1 MDVNELTGVT
11 LGTCTLEHIIGRG
24 GMGAVFLAQQSRP
37 VRTVAVKVVI
47 PPEGVDAD
55 DRRIYFERFRRE
67 ADTVARLEHKNILPV
82 FEYDEAVVAGE
93 HLAYLVMPFVR
104 GGTLRERI
112 DEMRRARKQFDLPTI
127 SSYISQIADALTYAH
142 SLGVIHRDVKPAN
155 LLFHSDG
162 RLLLSD
168 FGIVRLSAMPALT
181 TVGNFLGTA
190 EYASPEQ
197 ASGSSLDTRTDIY
210 ALGCILFELLT
221 GAVPF
226 SGSNP
231 FAILSKHISDPVP
244 SLKQSRPDLSPA
256 IEFVVKKAL
265 AKNPQDRYQ
274 NAAEMAADLQAAI
287 SPALAAP
294 GQMRLSGDANN
305 EDLTVAE
312 RSWQPPVPQAQG
324 AGMPGVGMPGVGMQA
339 RPPAPYPSYHPN
351 GPAAPV
357 SPSAGVMPQPA
368 QAQPGQWNRPAQPAN
383 APQNAGGLPFTM
395 QAAMED
401 GKGSTAPA
409 PKRGRRLYFFGAI
422 AITIFLQLPALGL
435 LLAARTPG
443 TITPAVP
450 GILSGALVNLLILA
464 TISFTGVTRHRP
476 VGAAIKRFLA
486 ISFGAALLSGL
497 FISFGA
503 EVGTRGLYVP
513 IVSYVLL
520 LASNI
525 YGLRLLGAVDAS
537 YDAIEVAPVL
547 WRTAMIGAV
556 TGVLPLTM
564 ILTLT
569 LSIPAPL
576 LFAQPQLLRMFGI
589 FLVAFLGAPTPG
601 AVLAVWHLQKMSFPM
616 FVRNSAIAGM
626 LMFAAAYL
634 LALFWSALTS
644 NHTLFFEA
652 FKQAGLAFL
661 IGGCALA
668 LLGALRGML
677 DVWAYQR
684 IMKKKT
690 RNKKPG
696 PGA

>member
-1 MDVNELTGVT
+1 MDINEVIGVT

-67 ADTVARLEHKNILPV
+67 ADTVARLEHKNILPI
-82 FEYDEAVVAGE
+82 FEYDEAVVVGE
-93 HLAYLVMPFVR
+93 QLAYLVMPFVR

-112 DEMRRARKQFDLPTI
+112 DGMRRARKQFDLNTI

-197 ASGSSLDTRTDIY
+197 ASGSQLDARTDIY

-221 GAVPF
+221 GSVPF

-244 SLKQSRPDLSPA
+244 SLKHSRPDLSPA

-274 NAAEMAADLQAAI
+274 NATEMATDLQAAI

-294 GQMRLSGDANN
+294 GKMRLNGDANN

-312 RSWQPPVPQAQG
+312 RSWQPPVPQPQG
-324 AGMPGVGMPGVGMQA
+324 AGMQGMQV
-339 RPPAPYPSYHPN
+339 RQPYPYYPPN
-351 GPAAPV
+351 SPAAPV
-357 SPSAGVMPQPA
+357 SPPGGVMPPPA
-368 QAQPGQWNRPAQPAN
+368 PAQPGQWNRPAQA
-383 APQNAGGLPFTM
+383 APQNGGGLPFTM

-401 GKGSTAPA
+401 GKGSTEPT
-409 PKRGRRLYFFGAI
+409 PKRGRRLYFYGAI
-422 AITIFLQLPALGL
+422 AITIFLQLPTLGL
-435 LLAARTPG
+435 LVTARTPG

-450 GILSGALVNLLILA
+450 GILCGTLVNLLILA
-464 TISFTGVTRHRP
+464 AIGFVGVTRHHP
-476 VGAAIKRFLA
+476 IDNAIKRFLA
-486 ISFGAALLSGL
+486 ISLVVALVSGL
-497 FISFGA
+497 FISFGT
-503 EVGTRGLYVP
+503 EVGPHGLYIP
-513 IVSYVLL
+513 IVAYVLL

-525 YGLRLLGAVDAS
+525 YGLRLLGAVDAP
-537 YDAIEVAPVL
+537 YDAVEVAPVI
-547 WRTAMIGAV
+547 WRTAMIGAL

-564 ILTLT
+564 ILILT

-576 LFAQPQLLRMFGI
+576 VFTQPQLLRMFGI
-589 FLVAFLGAPTPG
+589 FLVAFIGAPTPG
-601 AVLAVWHLQKMSFPM
+601 AVLAVRLSQKMTFPM
-616 FVRNSAIAGM
+616 LLRNSAIAGM
-626 LMFAAAYL
+626 FMFAGAYL

-644 NHTLFFEA
+644 NHNLFFEA

-684 IMKKKT
+684 IMKRK
-690 RNKKPG
+690 NP
-696 PGA
+696 

>member
-1 MDVNELTGVT
+1 MDINEVIGVT
-11 LGTCTLEHIIGRG
+11 LGTCTLEQIIGRG

-93 HLAYLVMPFVR
+93 QLAYLVMPFVR

-112 DEMRRARKQFDLPTI
+112 DEMRRSRKQFELNTI

-142 SLGVIHRDVKPAN
+142 SLGVVHRDVKPAN

-197 ASGSSLDTRTDIY
+197 ASGSQLDARIDIY

-221 GAVPF
+221 GSVPF
-226 SGSNP
+226 RGSNP

-244 SLKQSRPDLSPA
+244 SIKNSRPDLSPA

-274 NAAEMAADLQAAI
+274 NATEMAADLQAAI
-287 SPALAAP
+287 SPAIAAP
-294 GQMRLSGDANN
+294 GKMRLSGDANN
-305 EDLTVAE
+305 GDLTVAE

-324 AGMPGVGMPGVGMQA
+324 AGMQGVGMQA
-339 RPPAPYPSYHPN
+339 RQPAPYPSYPLN
-351 GPAAPV
+351 SPAAPV
-357 SPSAGVMPQPA
+357 SPPGGVMSQPA
-368 QAQPGQWNRPAQPAN
+368 PAQPGQWNRPAQA
-383 APQNAGGLPFTM
+383 APQNGGGLPFTM
-395 QAAMED
+395 QAAIED
-401 GKGSTAPA
+401 GKGSTEPT
-409 PKRGRRLYFFGAI
+409 PKRGRRFYFYGAI
-422 AITIFLQLPALGL
+422 AITIFLQLPTLGL

-450 GILSGALVNLLILA
+450 GILCGTLVNLLILA
-464 TISFTGVTRHRP
+464 AIGFVGVTRHHP
-476 VGAAIKRFLA
+476 IDNAIKRFLA
-486 ISFGAALLSGL
+486 ISLGVALVSGL

-503 EVGTRGLYVP
+503 EAGPHGLYIP
-513 IVSYVLL
+513 IVAYALL

-525 YGLRLLGAVDAS
+525 YGLRLLGAVDAP
-537 YDAIEVAPVL
+537 YDAVEVAPVL
-547 WRTAMIGAV
+547 WRTAMIGAL
-556 TGVLPLTM
+556 TGVLPLSM
-564 ILTLT
+564 ILILT
-569 LSIPAPL
+569 LSIPVPL
-576 LFAQPQLLRMFGI
+576 VFTQPQLLRMFGI
-589 FLVAFLGAPTPG
+589 FLVALIGTPTPG
-601 AVLAVWHLQKMSFPM
+601 AVLAVWLSQKMSFPM
-616 FVRNSAIAGM
+616 LLRSSAIAGM
-626 LMFAAAYL
+626 FMFAAAYL
-634 LALFWSALTS
+634 LALFWSALTA
-644 NHTLFFEA
+644 NHNLFFEA

-677 DVWAYQR
+677 DVWVYQR
-684 IMKKKT
+684 IMKRK
-690 RNKKPG
+690 NP
-696 PGA
+696 

>member
-1 MDVNELTGVT
+1 MDVNELIGVT

-82 FEYDEAVVAGE
+82 FEYNEAVVAGE
-93 HLAYLVMPFVR
+93 QLAYLVMPFVR

-112 DEMRRARKQFDLPTI
+112 DEMRRAGRRFDLNTI

-197 ASGSSLDTRTDIY
+197 ASGSQLDARTDIY

-221 GAVPF
+221 GSVPF

-231 FAILSKHISDPVP
+231 FAILSKHISDPLP
-244 SLKQSRPDLSPA
+244 SIKNSRPDLSPA

-274 NAAEMAADLQAAI
+274 NATEMAADLQAAI
-287 SPALAAP
+287 SPAIAAP
-294 GQMRLSGDANN
+294 GKIRLSGDANN
-305 EDLTVAE
+305 GDLTVSE

-324 AGMPGVGMPGVGMQA
+324 IGMQGAGLQGVGMQA
-339 RPPAPYPSYHPN
+339 QSPAPPAPYPFHPSY

-357 SPSAGVMPQPA
+357 SPPAGAMPQPA
-368 QAQPGQWNRPAQPAN
+368 PAQAPN
-383 APQNAGGLPFTM
+383 APQNAGGVPFTM

-401 GKGSTAPA
+401 GKGSTAPT
-409 PKRGRRLYFFGAI
+409 PKRGRRLYFYGAI
-422 AITIFLQLPALGL
+422 VIVIFLQLPTLGL
-435 LLAARTPG
+435 LSAARTPG

-450 GILSGALVNLLILA
+450 GILCGTLVNLLILA
-464 TISFTGVTRHRP
+464 AIGFVGVTRHHP
-476 VGAAIKRFLA
+476 IDNAIKRFLVVLL
-486 ISFGAALLSGL
+486 GVALVSGL
-497 FISFGA
+497 FVSFGA
-503 EVGTRGLYVP
+503 EVGQHGLDIP
-513 IVSYVLL
+513 ILAYALL

-525 YGLRLLGAVDAS
+525 YGLRLLGAVDAP
-537 YDAIEVAPVL
+537 YDAVEVAPVL
-547 WRTAMIGAV
+547 WRTAMVGAL

-564 ILTLT
+564 IVLLT

-576 LFAQPQLLRMFGI
+576 VFTQPQLLRLFGI
-589 FLVAFLGAPTPG
+589 FLVALIGAPTPG
-601 AVLAVWHLQKMSFPM
+601 AVLAVWLSQKMTFPM
-616 FVRNSAIAGM
+616 LVRNSAIAGM
-626 LMFAAAYL
+626 LMFAGAYL
-634 LALFWSALTS
+634 LALIWSALTA

-652 FKQAGLAFL
+652 VKQAGLAFI

-677 DVWAYQR
+677 DAWVYQR
-684 IMKKKT
+684 ILKRK
-690 RNKKPG
+690 NP
-696 PGA
+696 

>member
-1 MDVNELTGVT
+1 MDVNELIGVT
-11 LGTCTLEHIIGRG
+11 LGTCTLERIIGRG

-47 PPEGVDAD
+47 PPEEVDAD

-93 HLAYLVMPFVR
+93 QLAYLLMPFVR

-112 DEMRRARKQFDLPTI
+112 DEMRRARKQFDLNTI

-168 FGIVRLSAMPALT
+168 FGIVHLSAMPALT

-197 ASGSSLDTRTDIY
+197 ASGSQLDARTDIY

-221 GAVPF
+221 GSVPF

-274 NAAEMAADLQAAI
+274 NATEMAADLQAAI

-294 GQMRLSGDANN
+294 GKMRLSGDANN
-305 EDLTVAE
+305 EDSTVAE
-312 RSWQPPVPQAQG
+312 RSWQPPVHQG
-324 AGMPGVGMPGVGMQA
+324 AGMQGVGVQGVGPQA
-339 RPPAPYPSYHPN
+339 RQPYPSYPPN

-357 SPSAGVMPQPA
+357 SPPAGVMPPPA
-368 QAQPGQWNRPAQPAN
+368 PAQPGQWNRPAQPAN
-383 APQNAGGLPFTM
+383 AQQNAGGLPFTV
-395 QAAMED
+395 QAVMEN
-401 GKGSTAPA
+401 GKGSTEPT
-409 PKRGRRLYFFGAI
+409 PKRGRRLYFYGAI
-422 AITIFLQLPALGL
+422 AITVFLQLPTLGL
-435 LLAARTPG
+435 LLATRTPG
-443 TITPAVP
+443 KITPVVP
-450 GILSGALVNLLILA
+450 GILCGTLVNLLILA
-464 TISFTGVTRHRP
+464 AIGFVGVTRHRP
-476 VGAAIKRFLA
+476 IGNAIKRFLA
-486 ISFGAALLSGL
+486 TSLGVALLSGL
-497 FISFGA
+497 FVSFGA
-503 EVGTRGLYVP
+503 EAGPNGLYVP
-513 IVSYVLL
+513 IVPYVLL

-525 YGLRLLGAVDAS
+525 YGLRLFGVVDAP
-537 YDAIEVAPVL
+537 YDAVEVAPLL
-547 WRTAMIGAV
+547 WRTAMIGAL

-569 LSIPAPL
+569 LSIPVPL
-576 LFAQPQLLRMFGI
+576 VFTQPQLLRMFGI
-589 FLVAFLGAPTPG
+589 FLVALIGAPTPG
-601 AVLAVWHLQKMSFPM
+601 AVLAVWLSQKMSFPM
-616 FVRNSAIAGM
+616 LVRNSAIAGV
-626 LMFAAAYL
+626 LMFAVAYL
-634 LALFWSALTS
+634 LALIWSGLTS

-661 IGGCALA
+661 IGGCSLV

-677 DVWAYQR
+677 DAWVYQR
-684 IMKKKT
+684 IMRRK
-690 RNKKPG
+690 NP
-696 PGA
+696 

>member
-1 MDVNELTGVT
+1 MDINELIGIT

-82 FEYDEAVVAGE
+82 FEYDEAVVMGE
-93 HLAYLVMPFVR
+93 QLAYLVMPFVR

-112 DEMRRARKQFDLPTI
+112 DEMRRARKQFDLTTI

-221 GAVPF
+221 GTVPF

-244 SLKQSRPDLSPA
+244 SLKHSRPDLSPA

-294 GQMRLSGDANN
+294 GKMRLSGDANN

-312 RSWQPPVPQAQG
+312 RSWQPPVPQG
-324 AGMPGVGMPGVGMQA
+324 AGMPGVGMQA
-339 RPPAPYPSYHPN
+339 RQPYPSYPPN
-351 GPAAPV
+351 SPAAPI
-357 SPSAGVMPQPA
+357 SPPAGVMPQL
-368 QAQPGQWNRPAQPAN
+368 AN
-383 APQNAGGLPFTM
+383 APQNGAGLPFTV
-395 QAAMED
+395 QAARED
-401 GKGSTAPA
+401 GKGSTEPT
-409 PKRGRRLYFFGAI
+409 PRRGRRLYFYSAI

-435 LLAARTPG
+435 LLAIRTPG
-443 TITPAVP
+443 TIPPAVP
-450 GILSGALVNLLILA
+450 GILCGTLVNLFILA
-464 TISFTGVTRHRP
+464 IIGFIGVTRHHP
-476 VGAAIKRFLA
+476 IDNAIKRFLA
-486 ISFGAALLSGL
+486 ISLGVALISGV

-503 EVGTRGLYVP
+503 DVVGTHGLYIPLVP
-513 IVSYVLL
+513 YVLL

-525 YGLRLLGAVDAS
+525 YGLRLLGAVDAP
-537 YDAIEVAPVL
+537 YDAVEVAPVL
-547 WRTAMIGAV
+547 WRTTFIGAL
-556 TGVLPLTM
+556 TGVLPLTL
-564 ILTLT
+564 ILILT

-576 LFAQPQLLRMFGI
+576 VFSQPQLLRMFGI
-589 FLVAFLGAPTPG
+589 FLVAFIGAPTPG
-601 AVLAVWHLQKMSFPM
+601 AILAIRLTQKMTFPM
-616 FVRNSAIAGM
+616 LVRNSAIAGM
-626 LMFAAAYL
+626 FMFAAAYL

-668 LLGALRGML
+668 MLGALRGML

-684 IMKKKT
+684 IMKRK
-690 RNKKPG
+690 NP
-696 PGA
+696 